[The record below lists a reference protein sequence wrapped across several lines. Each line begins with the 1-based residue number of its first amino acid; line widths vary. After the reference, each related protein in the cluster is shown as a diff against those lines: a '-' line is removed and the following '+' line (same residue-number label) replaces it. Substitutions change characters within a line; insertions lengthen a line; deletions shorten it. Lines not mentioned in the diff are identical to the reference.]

1 MDDIKREG
9 LEKTCK
15 RNHEVRTR
23 MVAVRMVRVC
33 NMPVEE
39 TADILV
45 RCPTWVRNWLH
56 RYEDGNFEGFFL
68 AIYLHYSGKIY
79 TR

>member
-1 MDDIKREG
+1 MDDTKREE
-9 LEKTCK
+9 LEKVCK
-15 RNHEVRTR
+15 NYKVRTR
-23 MVAVRMVRVC
+23 MVTVRMVRVH
-33 NMPVEE
+33 NMSVEE

-45 RCPTWVRNWLH
+45 RFPTWVRNWLH

-79 TR
+79 PR